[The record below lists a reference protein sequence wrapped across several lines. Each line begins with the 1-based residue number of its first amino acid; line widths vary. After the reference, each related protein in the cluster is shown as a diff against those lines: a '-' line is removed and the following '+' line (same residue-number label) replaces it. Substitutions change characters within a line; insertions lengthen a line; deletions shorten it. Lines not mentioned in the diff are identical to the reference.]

1 MNDKLSLQKLLT
13 VFMIMISP
21 VLHGMEQTE
30 VGISPFLD
38 IRGSVIVVAGEVKED
53 KSVLEEEGVEVVEK
67 SSGEVHITSST
78 SILSALYHLPMT

>member
-1 MNDKLSLQKLLT
+1 
-13 VFMIMISP
+13 MISP